1 MSNFDLVFTNTKIA
15 SMQSNKTPYGIIE
28 NAALAIRNGKIAWFG
43 PEKELPSH
51 EIKEKQSLNGQW
63 ITPALIDCHTH
74 LVFSGNRATE
84 FEARLQGKSYEEIA
98 MDGGGI
104 MSTVNA
110 TRNANFSS
118 LMTVSEKRLQS
129 LKNEGVATVE
139 IKSGYGLDLETE
151 IRMLE
156 VAKTIGEKNN
166 ISVTTTFL
174 GAHTTPPEFH
184 EKRKYIEFLC
194 DEVLPAVCDLKLI
207 DAIDAYCEK
216 IAFSAT
222 EIKPLF
228 ERATSLG
235 IPIKLH
241 ADQLSDCQGAE
252 LAAQFGALSA
262 DHLEYT
268 NASGIKALAEAG
280 TVAVLLPGAFLT
292 LQEQRKPPIGK
303 LRSHNIPI
311 AIASDCNPGTS
322 PMCTLRYAM
331 NLASTLFQLTPEECL
346 AGVTREAA
354 KALNMIETRGTI
366 EVGKRADI
374 AVWDIEHPN
383 ELSYWLGFNQLSN
396 LFIQGQKV

>member
-139 IKSGYGLDLETE
+139 IKSGYGLDLDTE
-151 IRMLE
+151 IRILE

-184 EKRKYIEFLC
+184 EKRKY
-194 DEVLPAVCDLKLI
+194 
-207 DAIDAYCEK
+207 
-216 IAFSAT
+216 
-222 EIKPLF
+222 
-228 ERATSLG
+228 LG
-235 IPIKLH
+235 IICFFNLFFVYLLQYVECFDIRFDSRH
-241 ADQLSDCQGAE
+241 LGR
-252 LAAQFGALSA
+252 GAL
-262 DHLEYT
+262 L
-268 NASGIKALAEAG
+268 
-280 TVAVLLPGAFLT
+280 
-292 LQEQRKPPIGK
+292 
-303 LRSHNIPI
+303 
-311 AIASDCNPGTS
+311 
-322 PMCTLRYAM
+322 
-331 NLASTLFQLTPEECL
+331 
-346 AGVTREAA
+346 
-354 KALNMIETRGTI
+354 
-366 EVGKRADI
+366 
-374 AVWDIEHPN
+374 
-383 ELSYWLGFNQLSN
+383 
-396 LFIQGQKV
+396 

>member
-1 MSNFDLVFTNTKIA
+1 MPT
-15 SMQSNKTPYGIIE
+15 
-28 NAALAIRNGKIAWFG
+28 
-43 PEKELPSH
+43 
-51 EIKEKQSLNGQW
+51 
-63 ITPALIDCHTH
+63 
-74 LVFSGNRATE
+74 
-84 FEARLQGKSYEEIA
+84 
-98 MDGGGI
+98 
-104 MSTVNA
+104 
-110 TRNANFSS
+110 
-118 LMTVSEKRLQS
+118 
-129 LKNEGVATVE
+129 
-139 IKSGYGLDLETE
+139 
-151 IRMLE
+151 
-156 VAKTIGEKNN
+156 
-166 ISVTTTFL
+166 
-174 GAHTTPPEFH
+174 
-184 EKRKYIEFLC
+184 
-194 DEVLPAVCDLKLI
+194 VCDLKLI

-216 IAFSAT
+216 IAFSVA

-396 LFIQGQKV
+396 LFIQGQEV